1 MILSG
6 ACWKWSPF
14 LEKPGVLRV
23 LHPRIDDLL
32 ELRHQAR
39 TIGIASHHPVNSI
52 LCGLYRSVFRGQG
65 MDFEEVREYRY
76 GDEIRNMDWG
86 VTART
91 GQAHLKVFR
100 EERERTVLLCVD
112 VAPHMQFGTR
122 GTFKSIQAARCTALL
137 GWAANANQDRVGAL
151 LFGHPRDG
159 VEYFKPSRIRRSL
172 WRVLKA
178 LTREPVDGAAAGD
191 PLLEALERANR
202 SASTGAL
209 IFVIGDFNRPAQ
221 ELEEALGRL
230 RQRHEVVLVPVDDP
244 ADRDLPAVGRVILS
258 APDGGRIELDTD
270 NEQGRRRF
278 REAWDKQRHQLR
290 SMVRSLMID
299 MIPVSTA
306 EDVHQAL
313 VNGLR
318 LRARHMVSR

>member
-1 MILSG
+1 M
-6 ACWKWSPF
+6 
-14 LEKPGVLRV
+14 

-32 ELRHQAR
+32 ELRHQAS
-39 TIGIASHHPVNSI
+39 TIGLASHHPVNSI

-65 MDFEEVREYRY
+65 MDFEEVREYHY

-91 GQAHLKVFR
+91 GKAHLKVFR

-151 LFGHPRDG
+151 LFGNPDKQ
-159 VEYFKPSRIRRSL
+159 VEYFTPSRIRRSL
-172 WRVLKA
+172 WRVLRA
-178 LTREPVDGAAAGD
+178 LTGEAVSGKVVGD

-202 SASTGAL
+202 SAPTGAL
-209 IFVIGDFNRPAQ
+209 IFVIADLNRDVQ
-221 ELEEALGRL
+221 VLETALGRL
-230 RQRHEVVLVPVDDP
+230 RQRHELVLIPIDDP
-244 ADRDLPAVGRVILS
+244 ADRELPAIGRVIFS
-258 APDGGRIELDTD
+258 APDGSRVELDTD
-270 NEQGRRRF
+270 DQAGRRRF
-278 REAWDKQRHQLR
+278 TEGWEKQRHQLR
-290 SMVRSLMID
+290 SMVRSLGID

-306 EDVHQAL
+306 EDVHAAL
-313 VNGLR
+313 VRGLR
-318 LRARHMVSR
+318 MRVRHM

>member
-1 MILSG
+1 M
-6 ACWKWSPF
+6 
-14 LEKPGVLRV
+14 

-32 ELRHQAR
+32 ELRHQAS

-65 MDFEEVREYRY
+65 MDFEEVREYQY

-112 VAPHMQFGTR
+112 VAPAMQFGTR

-151 LFGHPRDG
+151 LFGNPQKQI
-159 VEYFKPSRIRRSL
+159 EYFTPSRIRRSL
-172 WRVLKA
+172 WRVLRA
-178 LTREPVDGAAAGD
+178 LTKEGDSPEADGSSGGERQAD

-202 SASTGAL
+202 SAPTGAL
-209 IFVIGDFNRPAQ
+209 IFVIGDFNRDVQ
-221 ELEEALGRL
+221 VLETALGRL
-230 RQRHEVVLVPVDDP
+230 RQRHELVLIPIDDP
-244 ADRDLPAVGRVILS
+244 ADRDLPAIGRVIFS
-258 APDGGRIELDTD
+258 APDGSRVELDTD
-270 NEQGRRRF
+270 DEAGRRRF
-278 REAWDKQRHQLR
+278 SEGWEQQRHKLR
-290 SMVRSLMID
+290 SMVRSLGID

-306 EDVHQAL
+306 NDVHQSL
-313 VNGLR
+313 VDGLR
-318 LRARHMVSR
+318 MRVRHQGRR

>member
-1 MILSG
+1 M
-6 ACWKWSPF
+6 
-14 LEKPGVLRV
+14 

-91 GQAHLKVFR
+91 GKAHLKVFR

-151 LFGHPRDG
+151 LFGNPEVG
-159 VEYFKPSRIRRSL
+159 VEYFKPSRVRRAL

-178 LTREPVDGAAAGD
+178 LTGEPVTGKVQGD
-191 PLLEALERANR
+191 PLVEALERANR
-202 SASTGAL
+202 SAATGAL
-209 IFVIGDFNRPAQ
+209 VFVVGDFNRPAQ
-221 ELEEALGRL
+221 PLEESLGRL
-230 RQRHEVVLVPVDDP
+230 RQRHEVVLVPIDDP
-244 ADRDLPAVGRVILS
+244 ADRELPAVGRVILS
-258 APDGGRIELDTD
+258 APDGSRIEVDTD
-270 NEQGRRRF
+270 NEQGRKRF
-278 REAWDKQRHQLR
+278 REAWEQQRHQLR
-290 SMVRSLMID
+290 SMVRSLGID

-313 VNGLR
+313 VTGLR
-318 LRARHMVSR
+318 LRVRHIVSR